1 MGQNGLISVKQI
13 MRAHTRSEKTEI
25 CSENEGNNG
34 VEPVSG
40 PNKFKMVLG
49 RNTKTWKMR
58 NPCDVA
64 GKLGSDQMGGG

>member
-1 MGQNGLISVKQI
+1 MGQTGFISVKQI
-13 MRAHTRSEKTEI
+13 MRAVKIH
-25 CSENEGNNG
+25 SENEENNG

-40 PNKFKMVLG
+40 SNKFKMVLG
-49 RNTKTWKMR
+49 RNTETWKMR